1 MRRTISL
8 PAVCLATGLVL
19 TGCGG
24 TDSGADGTTGGH
36 GGHGSSDGATD
47 GDGSQAGAAAPGE
60 PADASEADRTIEV
73 EARDIA
79 FDPTTVEVAA
89 GETVTFVVTNTGE
102 ALHEFT
108 LGDAAAQEQHAEE
121 MESGHAGE
129 AHHGPNSIT
138 VEPGRTE
145 ELTWRFE
152 SAGELEYA
160 CHVPGHYEAGMRGT
174 VTVS

>member
-8 PAVCLATGLVL
+8 PAACLVAGLVL
-19 TGCGG
+19 AGCGG
-24 TDSGADGTTGGH
+24 ADSGSDGATGGH
-36 GGHGSSDGATD
+36 GGHGGVAS
-47 GDGSQAGAAAPGE
+47 AGGTGE
-60 PADASEADRTIEV
+60 PAEASAADRTIEV

-79 FDPTTVEVAA
+79 FDPTSIEVAT

-108 LGDAAAQEQHAEE
+108 LGDAAMQEQHAEE
-121 MESGHAGE
+121 MEGGHAGE
-129 AHHGPNSIT
+129 AHHGPNSVT
-138 VEPGRTE
+138 VEPGGTA

-152 SAGELEYA
+152 DAGELEYA

-174 VTVS
+174 ITVS